1 LPSSVAQTA
10 RLVCHPASCDEA
22 VRAISVSARRAGAKE
37 LVLSYTIEADV
48 AQLHVPP
55 ACVPRM
61 GQDLWRH
68 TCCECFI
75 ALKNEPAYHE
85 YNFSPSGEWAAY
97 AFLKYR
103 EGGALADASLRP
115 QITVRKFQDR
125 IELDAAIALERL
137 SDRYRENVVMLA
149 LSAVIEDVE
158 GGLSYWAL
166 AHPEGKPDFHR
177 REAFTLEL
185 SPA

>member
-1 LPSSVAQTA
+1 M
-10 RLVCHPASCDEA
+10 
-22 VRAISVSARRAGAKE
+22 SARRASGDE
-37 LVLSYTIEADV
+37 LVLGYTLEADV
-48 AQLHVPP
+48 VQLRVPP
-55 ACVPRM
+55 ARVPRV

-103 EGGALADASLRP
+103 EGAPLADASLRP

-137 SDRYRENVVMLA
+137 SDRYRENVVLG

-158 GGLSYWAL
+158 GRLSYWAL
-166 AHPEGKPDFHR
+166 AHSEGKPDFHR

-185 SPA
+185 PAP

>member
-1 LPSSVAQTA
+1 M
-10 RLVCHPASCDEA
+10 
-22 VRAISVSARRAGAKE
+22 SARRTGANE
-37 LVLSYTIEADV
+37 LVLSYTIEADA
-48 AQLHVPP
+48 AQIRVPS
-55 ACVPRM
+55 AWIPRM

-103 EGGALADASLRP
+103 EGGPLADSSLRP

-137 SDRYRENVVMLA
+137 SDRYRENVVVLG

-158 GGLSYWAL
+158 GGLSHWAL
-166 AHPEGKPDFHR
+166 AHPERKPDFHR
-177 REAFTLEL
+177 REAFTLEFPPDL
-185 SPA
+185 PPP

>member
-125 IELDAAIALERL
+125 IELDAAKT
-137 SDRYRENVVMLA
+137 
-149 LSAVIEDVE
+149 
-158 GGLSYWAL
+158 W
-166 AHPEGKPDFHR
+166 
-177 REAFTLEL
+177 
-185 SPA
+185 